1 MLTAAELTAM
11 QVVEESVQSSTAVIE
26 RYSLTADGMG
36 GYSEAWSAVGTVTC
50 DLWQVTRTDREKA
63 GNGAQPI
70 ARGDWYITIPYDAD
84 VQAQDRITVD
94 SRTFEVTFVPNSNSW
109 LTALRCEAKSYNE
122 EYRDA

>member
-70 ARGDWYITIPYDAD
+70 ARGIGISRSPMTLTCKR
-84 VQAQDRITVD
+84 RI
-94 SRTFEVTFVPNSNSW
+94 
-109 LTALRCEAKSYNE
+109 ALR
-122 EYRDA
+122 